1 MNSKACWLF
10 SHFALRSNLIGSQ
23 SKNRKIYSHPSL
35 VIFPTETS
43 IQPKTRLQQSDNSL
57 TDVALPRNKHLK
69 VGHDKSSC
77 ESWSIKKMVG
87 KSSKNT
93 RSEMR
98 VNYKGSAR
106 VVNPVISR
114 GNEMRVMESIKNS
127 SKGYKTITRYK
138 YWKLTFSLL
147 AKGYKTINI
156 YKYWKTKLRC

>member
-1 MNSKACWLF
+1 
-10 SHFALRSNLIGSQ
+10 
-23 SKNRKIYSHPSL
+23 
-35 VIFPTETS
+35 
-43 IQPKTRLQQSDNSL
+43 
-57 TDVALPRNKHLK
+57 
-69 VGHDKSSC
+69 
-77 ESWSIKKMVG
+77 MVG
-87 KSSKNT
+87 KSSKDT

-156 YKYWKTKLRC
+156 YKYWKTKLLRC